1 MLMKRMKRCK
11 ATGNLFYPRR
21 ENQKFENNK
30 ARCNF
35 YNKKY
40 RKMYSEIIKTNKLM
54 FVNYKILNKLIG
66 FRNYIEIEKKILN
79 RLHYNFSLTTGI
91 EDEDG
96 LKSFLLYNFK
106 LTFITTEK
114 ISIEKL

>member
-1 MLMKRMKRCK
+1 MLMKRCK

-54 FVNYKILNKLIG
+54 FVNYKILSKLIG
-66 FRNYIEIEKKILN
+66 YRNYMEIEKKMYQIFLRSYIIQINRSQILCRMCRTN
-79 RLHYNFSLTTGI
+79 WTRKNSTNKNNI
-91 EDEDG
+91 
-96 LKSFLLYNFK
+96 
-106 LTFITTEK
+106 I
-114 ISIEKL
+114 